1 MSLFSLLI
9 LFNTKRFIIPPTDP
23 FVFYANAPGLMLSL
37 WLNITAIKLQYS
49 QLLNRFGDE
58 DHSDTPS
65 DHNQQELDKTTR
77 TIASRKA
84 NSAPLPSAKSFG
96 IVANEKLIYFIA
108 LIWMIILS
116 SVGLLPWLEHHVKVN
131 IVGICSN
138 INLIF
143 FFGAPLS
150 SIAVVLR
157 LRSSQPIHRK
167 TLLLNTLNA
176 SFWCIYGISI
186 HDYFILLPNLA
197 GLSLGLIQVL
207 LCVIFPQEIF
217 LVQEEQSVQLNVLA
231 VSTDSQEVTLDYQQS
246 ASLKET

>member
-1 MSLFSLLI
+1 MSLIVLLLLFI
-9 LFNTKRFIIPPTDP
+9 LFFLYKRFIIPPKDP

-49 QLLNRFGDE
+49 QMLNCFGNE
-58 DHSDTPS
+58 DHSDTQS
-65 DHNQQELDKTTR
+65 AQDQTEADKNAR
-77 TIASRKA
+77 TLSSRKV
-84 NSAPLPSAKSFG
+84 NSALFPSAKPPG
-96 IVANEKLIYFIA
+96 TVPNERLLYFIA
-108 LIWMIILS
+108 LIWIIILS
-116 SVGLLPWLEHHVKVN
+116 SVGLLPWLEHSVKVN

-186 HDYFILLPNLA
+186 HDYFIVAPNLA
-197 GLSLGLIQVL
+197 GLSLGFIQLL
-207 LCVIFPQEIF
+207 LCVIFPQEIY
-217 LVQEEQSVQLNVLA
+217 LVQEEQSMQLNELA
-231 VSTDSQEVTLDYQQS
+231 GSTDSHEVTLDR
-246 ASLKET
+246 

>member
-1 MSLFSLLI
+1 
-9 LFNTKRFIIPPTDP
+9 
-23 FVFYANAPGLMLSL
+23 MLSL

-49 QLLNRFGDE
+49 QLLNCFGDE
-58 DHSDTPS
+58 DHSDTQS
-65 DHNQQELDKTTR
+65 DHNQQEADKPTR
-77 TIASRKA
+77 TTASRKV
-84 NSAPLPSAKSFG
+84 NSVPLPSSKPFG
-96 IVANEKLIYFIA
+96 TVANEKLMYFIA

-116 SVGLLPWLEHHVKVN
+116 SVGLLPWLEHYVKVN

-231 VSTDSQEVTLDYQQS
+231 ASTDSREVTLDHQ
-246 ASLKET
+246 